1 MAEFFAELERRHLH
15 WGATAGVR
23 VFTALAAVMALG
35 ATACTPKFI
44 DADYAPYHG
53 GGAAVLEGQAYVEL
67 SVAIEGPASFRTCD
81 GQPVILAPALAY
93 DDYVLSNAG
102 ADEFPLE
109 TRAGPALPYWRK
121 AICDSDGRFTF
132 ADVPTGDWIVI
143 TRVTFPTIVGT
154 RNRGN
159 VRTQGLGRKLTLRPG
174 QNAVVMTTRLIYR

>member
-1 MAEFFAELERRHLH
+1 MAEFFAVLERRHLDR
-15 WGATAGVR
+15 GTTAGVR
-23 VFTALAAVMALG
+23 VATALAAVMALG
-35 ATACTPKFI
+35 PTACAPKFV
-44 DADYAPYHG
+44 DTDYASYRG
-53 GGAAVLEGQAYVEL
+53 GGAALLEGQAYVEL
-67 SVAIEGPASFRTCD
+67 SATIEGPASSRTCD

-121 AICDSDGRFTF
+121 AICDSQGRFTF
-132 ADVPTGDWIVI
+132 ADVPTGNWIVV
-143 TRVTFPTIVGT
+143 TRVTFPTIVIT

-174 QNAVVMTTRLIYR
+174 QNAVVMTTRLIYY